1 MAAGPAGD
9 APQPDAPRSDEPR
22 PDAPGSASRLRGTP
36 VGGTHAAFEGIWP
49 ILFAFFDA
57 HDRLDRDAMRR
68 QANAAVTWG
77 APGVAILG
85 LATEANKL
93 AIAERHDLVRW
104 LREDLDGRLP
114 FAVTVSGGTVA
125 EQRALAEFAIAEG
138 ASWLI
143 LQPPPVALTGVRPER
158 FYFEFFAEVM
168 DGLPVP
174 LGIQNAPDYLGVG
187 LSPQALLELAAARP
201 NFRVVKGEAP
211 STVIERTIA
220 HAGDR
225 LAVLNGRGG
234 LELIENLQAGCAGM
248 IVAPDTADHQQRVF
262 ELLRAGRAEEARA
275 LYARILPAIVFAMQ
289 SLDALV
295 CYGKRIAAWRLGIGE
310 VHDRAPALQPTGFGL
325 RTARDHARRLGAPGG
340 AAPP

>member
-1 MAAGPAGD
+1 MSAA
-9 APQPDAPRSDEPR
+9 
-22 PDAPGSASRLRGTP
+22 LR
-36 VGGTHAAFEGIWP
+36 VDHRFGGVWP

-57 HDRLDRDAMRR
+57 RGRLDREAMRR
-68 QANAAVTWG
+68 QTLAALGWG
-77 APGVAILG
+77 APGVATLG

-93 AIAERHDLVRW
+93 TPSERHASIGW

-114 FAVTVSGGTVA
+114 FAVTVSGASVA
-125 EQRALAEFAIAEG
+125 EQRALAEFAIAQG
-138 ASWLI
+138 AAWLV
-143 LQPPPVALTGVRPER
+143 LQPPPLAVTGTRPER
-158 FYFEFFAEVM
+158 FYFDFFAEVM

-174 LGIQNAPDYLGVG
+174 VGVQNAPEYLGVG
-187 LSPQALLELAAARP
+187 LSPGALLELAATRD
-201 NFRVVKGEAP
+201 NFRVLKGEAP

-220 HAGDR
+220 QTGER

-262 ELLRAGRAEEARA
+262 ELLHAGQEEAARD

-295 CYGKRIAAWRLGIGE
+295 CYGKRIAAWRLGLGE
-310 VHDRAPALQPTGFGL
+310 VHDRAPALEPTRFGL
-325 RTARDHARRLGAPGG
+325 RVAREHARRLGAPGG
-340 AAPP
+340 LAAGPPAG